1 MLIPRSQGREVSQP
15 NLQQHTP
22 ITGLQEMGRSI
33 GGAMNAHEE
42 KLREQEAQQ
51 KQIALYHDKI
61 NEQEAKVK
69 LDDVM
74 TSEMSEQVTLVKNE
88 VSNGTYNAQKGGETL
103 KKWSDERYKQLEE
116 TVPLH
121 AREQFKSYWDESIS
135 RQSTDLLPL
144 QLRADAQK
152 SAQLVDRAFDIATR
166 YEEKAG
172 EEYLE
177 IYLAKPIKPHEISW
191 LLMVVFHR
199 P

>member
-1 MLIPRSQGREVSQP
+1 
-15 NLQQHTP
+15 
-22 ITGLQEMGRSI
+22 
-33 GGAMNAHEE
+33 
-42 KLREQEAQQ
+42 EAQQ

-121 AREQFKSYWDESIS
+121 AREQFKSYWDESIN

-144 QLRADAQK
+144 Q
-152 SAQLVDRAFDIATR
+152 
-166 YEEKAG
+166 
-172 EEYLE
+172 
-177 IYLAKPIKPHEISW
+177 
-191 LLMVVFHR
+191 
-199 P
+199 